1 MIDTILV
8 LILIGVLLGV
18 IELLVRTSLVV
29 APRVY
34 GKVVSYAKQI
44 PLLIMATTTGAIAMT
59 IVSLLVLFVA
69 PITNKKKAKAASA
82 PSTATAATAP
92 VSVSAPIAA
101 APTTVTDAVPVAT
114 KLAANLQAIPFPAFA
129 WAKDIPTALPFP
141 NPWKASRV
149 SRAATPIRGVGAGPT
164 KQA

>member
-8 LILIGVLLGV
+8 LVLIGVLLGV

-29 APRVY
+29 APRI
-34 GKVVSYAKQI
+34 YAKGMSYLKQV
-44 PLLIMATTTGAIAMT
+44 PLLLMATTIGAIAVT
-59 IVSLLVLFVA
+59 IVSFLVLFVA
-69 PITNKKKAKAASA
+69 PIPPAKEKKTSPA
-82 PSTATAATAP
+82 P
-92 VSVSAPIAA
+92 AA
-101 APTTVTDAVPVAT
+101 APPAVPTAKAPAST
-114 KLAANLQAIPFPAFA
+114 LRSIPFPAFA

-149 SRAATPIRGVGAGPT
+149 SRAAVPSRAAGAGPT